1 MDVPS
6 SRALSAEHY
15 LLTLETAGF
24 FCLTRAGLRI
34 KTQIA
39 YLGSTQSLSG
49 ESHGTERDAGRFEWN
64 PSKFTLKVFP
74 SDFAPEYIMKYNC
87 ECVCV
92 FFFKRCSCSE
102 QCLLLLQLWCHV
114 TACGELTV
122 MTFSFVVPPT
132 AVEQRHAS

>member
-74 SDFAPEYIMKYNC
+74 SDFAPEYNMKYNC

-92 FFFKRCSCSE
+92 CFFLRG
-102 QCLLLLQLWCHV
+102 
-114 TACGELTV
+114 A
-122 MTFSFVVPPT
+122 VVPSS
-132 AVEQRHAS
+132 VYFFDSSGVM